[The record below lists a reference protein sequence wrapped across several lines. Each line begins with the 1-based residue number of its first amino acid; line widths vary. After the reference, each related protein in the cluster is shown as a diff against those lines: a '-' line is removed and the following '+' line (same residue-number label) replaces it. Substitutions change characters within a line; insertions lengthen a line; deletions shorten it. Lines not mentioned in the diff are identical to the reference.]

1 MTNGNKDGIIKSEN
15 ETEENSSST
24 YRKEKVNIMAKKN
37 INNQNEVAKKAENT
51 KEVKNMAK
59 AAEEKTME
67 LEVITEEQL
76 DNMISEGYEMLDSE
90 DETQVVL
97 KKGRKKVT
105 YKVKEWQKTKQVHTP
120 QDRDIKIDSCK
131 VGEIGVKIIYHRM
144 KDGEKQFRIFIA
156 EKVDGKLKRTRL
168 VNDDIKA
175 IQSDEKKMVA
185 YYQRITKGA
194 AELKKVYKS
203 A

>member
-1 MTNGNKDGIIKSEN
+1 MARTNQK
-15 ETEENSSST
+15 
-24 YRKEKVNIMAKKN
+24 
-37 INNQNEVAKKAENT
+37 NNQNEVAKKAENT

-59 AAEEKTME
+59 AAEEKKME

-76 DNMISEGYEMLDSE
+76 DNMISEGWQMEESE

-97 KKGRKKVT
+97 KKGRKKAT
-105 YKVKEWQKTKQVHTP
+105 FKVKEWSKTKQVHTP
-120 QDRDIKIDSCK
+120 QDRDIKLDSKK

-185 YYQRITKGA
+185 YYQKITKGA

>member
-59 AAEEKTME
+59 VAEEKKME

-144 KDGEKQFRIFIA
+144 KDGQKQYRIFIA

-168 VNDDIKA
+168 VNDEIKA

-185 YYQRITKGA
+185 YYQKITKGA

>member
-1 MTNGNKDGIIKSEN
+1 MT
-15 ETEENSSST
+15 
-24 YRKEKVNIMAKKN
+24 KKN
-37 INNQNEVAKKAENT
+37 INNQNEVAKKAKNT

-59 AAEEKTME
+59 ATEEKKIE

-76 DNMISEGYEMLDSE
+76 DNLISEGWQMEESD

-97 KKGRKKVT
+97 KKGRKKVI
-105 YKVKEWQKTKQVHTP
+105 YQVREWSKTKQVHTP
-120 QDRDIKIDSCK
+120 QDRDIKIESTK
-131 VGEIGVKIIYHRM
+131 VGDIGVKLIYHRM

-156 EKVDGKLKRTRL
+156 EKVDDKLKRTRL
-168 VNDDIKA
+168 VNDEIKN
-175 IQSDEKKMVA
+175 IQSDEKKMLT

-194 AELKKVYKS
+194 AELKKVYKL

>member
-1 MTNGNKDGIIKSEN
+1 
-15 ETEENSSST
+15 
-24 YRKEKVNIMAKKN
+24 MAKKIN
-37 INNQNEVAKKAENT
+37 QNNQNEVAKKAENT

-59 AAEEKTME
+59 AVEEKKME

-76 DNMISEGYEMLDSE
+76 DNLISEGWQMEESE

-105 YKVKEWQKTKQVHTP
+105 YQVKEWSKTKQVHTP

-168 VNDDIKA
+168 VNDEIKN

-185 YYQRITKGA
+185 YYQKITKGA

>member
-1 MTNGNKDGIIKSEN
+1 M
-15 ETEENSSST
+15 
-24 YRKEKVNIMAKKN
+24 KK
-37 INNQNEVAKKAENT
+37 NQNEVAQKAQKAQNTENT
-51 KEVKNMAK
+51 KEVKNMK
-59 AAEEKTME
+59 ASEEKE

-76 DNMISEGYEMLDSE
+76 DNMISDGWQMEESE

-97 KKGRKKVT
+97 KKGKKKVT
-105 YKVKEWQKTKQVHTP
+105 YQVKEWQKPKQIHTP

-144 KDGEKQFRIFIA
+144 KDGQKQFRIFIA

-168 VNDDIKA
+168 VNEDIKA

-185 YYQRITKGA
+185 YYQKITKGA

>member
-1 MTNGNKDGIIKSEN
+1 MIIYKKIKQRK
-15 ETEENSSST
+15 NSSST
-24 YRKEKVNIMAKKN
+24 YRKEKVNIMARTNQK
-37 INNQNEVAKKAENT
+37 NNQNEVAKKAENT

-59 AAEEKTME
+59 AAEEKKME

-105 YKVKEWQKTKQVHTP
+105 YQVKEWTKTKQVHIP
-120 QDRDIKIDSCK
+120 RDRDIKIDSCK
-131 VGEIGVKIIYHRM
+131 VGDIGVKIIYHRM
-144 KDGEKQFRIFIA
+144 KDGEKQFRIYIA

-185 YYQRITKGA
+185 YYQKITKGA

>member
-59 AAEEKTME
+59 VAEEKKME

-76 DNMISEGYEMLDSE
+76 DNLISEGWQMEESE

-105 YKVKEWQKTKQVHTP
+105 YQVKEWTKTKQVHTP

-185 YYQRITKGA
+185 YYQKITKGA

>member
-59 AAEEKTME
+59 AAEEKKME

-76 DNMISEGYEMLDSE
+76 DNLISEGWQMEESE

-105 YKVKEWQKTKQVHTP
+105 YQVKEWTKTKQVHTP

-131 VGEIGVKIIYHRM
+131 IGEIGVKFIYHRM

-185 YYQRITKGA
+185 YYQKITKGA
-194 AELKKVYKS
+194 AELKKVYKL

>member
-1 MTNGNKDGIIKSEN
+1 MARTNQ
-15 ETEENSSST
+15 
-24 YRKEKVNIMAKKN
+24 KN
-37 INNQNEVAKKAENT
+37 NTVAKKATNNSVSK
-51 KEVKNMAK
+51 KEEKVMAK
-59 AAEEKTME
+59 TAEEKKME

-76 DNMISEGYEMLDSE
+76 DNLISEGWQMEESE

-105 YKVKEWQKTKQVHTP
+105 YQIKEWSKTKQIHTP
-120 QDRDIKIDSCK
+120 QDRDIKIESTK
-131 VGEIGVKIIYHRM
+131 VGDIGVKIIYHRM
-144 KDGEKQFRIFIA
+144 KDGEKQYRIFIA

-168 VNDDIKA
+168 VNDEIKN

-185 YYQRITKGA
+185 YYQKITKGA

>member
-1 MTNGNKDGIIKSEN
+1 M
-15 ETEENSSST
+15 
-24 YRKEKVNIMAKKN
+24 KK
-37 INNQNEVAKKAENT
+37 NNQNTVTKKAENT

-59 AAEEKTME
+59 AAEEKKME

-76 DNMISEGYEMLDSE
+76 DNLISEGYEMLESE

-97 KKGRKKVT
+97 KKGRKKVN
-105 YKVKEWQKTKQVHTP
+105 YKVKEWSKTKQVHTP
-120 QDRDIKIDSCK
+120 QDRDIKIESTK

-144 KDGEKQFRIFIA
+144 KNGEKQYRIYIA
-156 EKVDGKLKRTRL
+156 QKVDGKLKRTRL

-194 AELKKVYKS
+194 SELKKVYKI

>member
-59 AAEEKTME
+59 AAEEKKME

-76 DNMISEGYEMLDSE
+76 DNLISEGWQMEESE

-105 YKVKEWQKTKQVHTP
+105 YQVKEWSKTKQVHTP

-185 YYQRITKGA
+185 YYQKITKGA

>member
-1 MTNGNKDGIIKSEN
+1 MKQRKIPQVP
-15 ETEENSSST
+15 TE
-24 YRKEKVNIMAKKN
+24 RKKVYIMKKN
-37 INNQNEVAKKAENT
+37 INNQNEVAKKATNNSVS
-51 KEVKNMAK
+51 KK
-59 AAEEKTME
+59 EEKVMTKTAETKKME

-105 YKVKEWQKTKQVHTP
+105 YQVKEWTKTKQVHTP
-120 QDRDIKIDSCK
+120 KDRDIKIESTK
-131 VGEIGVKIIYHRM
+131 VGEIGIKLIYHRM
-144 KDGEKQFRIFIA
+144 KDQSKQYRIFIA

-168 VNDDIKA
+168 VNDEIKN
-175 IQSDEKKMVA
+175 IQSDEKKMIA
-185 YYQRITKGA
+185 YYQKITKGA

>member
-1 MTNGNKDGIIKSEN
+1 
-15 ETEENSSST
+15 
-24 YRKEKVNIMAKKN
+24 MAKK
-37 INNQNEVAKKAENT
+37 INNQNEVAKKANNSVSK
-51 KEVKNMAK
+51 KEEKVMAK
-59 AAEEKTME
+59 AEEKKME

-97 KKGRKKVT
+97 KKGRKKVI
-105 YKVKEWQKTKQVHTP
+105 YQVKEWTKTKQVHTP

-144 KDGEKQFRIFIA
+144 KDQSKQYRIFIA

-185 YYQRITKGA
+185 YYQKITKGA

>member
-1 MTNGNKDGIIKSEN
+1 MTRTNQ
-15 ETEENSSST
+15 
-24 YRKEKVNIMAKKN
+24 KN
-37 INNQNEVAKKAENT
+37 NTVAKKATNNSVSK
-51 KEVKNMAK
+51 KEEKVMAK
-59 AAEEKTME
+59 AAEEKKME

-76 DNMISEGYEMLDSE
+76 DNLISEGWQMLDSE

-105 YKVKEWQKTKQVHTP
+105 YQVKEWSKTKQVHIP
-120 QDRDIKIDSCK
+120 RDRDIKIESTK
-131 VGEIGVKIIYHRM
+131 VGDIGVKIIYHRM
-144 KDGEKQFRIFIA
+144 KDGEKQFRIYIA

-168 VNDDIKA
+168 VNDEIKN

-185 YYQRITKGA
+185 YYKKITKGA